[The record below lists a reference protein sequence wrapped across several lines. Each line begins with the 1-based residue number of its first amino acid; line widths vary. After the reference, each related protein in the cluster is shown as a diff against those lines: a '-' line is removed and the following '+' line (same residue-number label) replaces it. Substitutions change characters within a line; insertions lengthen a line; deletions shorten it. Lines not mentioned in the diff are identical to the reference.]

1 VSLRPAQPSFANR
14 PRSADS
20 GRRCGRRGTSQDQRD
35 RRREGAGRER
45 AARTG
50 KGPSAHMI
58 PDLTRLFGWQ
68 TSLTA
73 ALGAAGILR
82 RASDYKM
89 ASTDSAELTVRSP
102 VGSTKRV
109 VMIPSSM
116 TAAYL

>member
-1 VSLRPAQPSFANR
+1 
-14 PRSADS
+14 
-20 GRRCGRRGTSQDQRD
+20 
-35 RRREGAGRER
+35 
-45 AARTG
+45 
-50 KGPSAHMI
+50 MI